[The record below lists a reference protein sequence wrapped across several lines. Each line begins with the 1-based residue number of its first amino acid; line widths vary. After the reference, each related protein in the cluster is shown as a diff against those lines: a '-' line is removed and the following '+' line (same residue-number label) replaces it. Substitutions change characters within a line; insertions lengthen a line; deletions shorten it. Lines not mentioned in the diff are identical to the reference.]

1 MSQIPLAR
9 PSFVRPGFVRLTGP
23 ANVVECQPVEV
34 AVADKP
40 FTGDILD
47 PLCKSYHIKSRLCST
62 TRRALHGCHKRDG
75 LEHYA
80 KELTQRTALS
90 SIFHKCIKHYN
101 HATPERLIGV
111 YVYSYWF
118 ALACLLDMFWC
129 LSLLARLACCNG
141 LLGFHI

>member
-1 MSQIPLAR
+1 MFSR
-9 PSFVRPGFVRLTGP
+9 RYVP
-23 ANVVECQPVEV
+23 ADVVESQPVEV
-34 AVADKP
+34 AVAGKL

-47 PLCKSYHIKSRLCST
+47 PLCRSYHIKSRLCST

-118 ALACLLDMFWC
+118 AWACLLDGFCC
-129 LSLLARLACCNG
+129 LSLMARLVCCNDF
-141 LLGFHI
+141 LGFHI